1 MALTARLKAI
11 REKEA
16 KIGRQAS
23 RLATRHLHK
32 NINRAFDVKNRG
44 GIFQG
49 KKVRPMLKA
58 TRVRHKMGD
67 FVLLGLDATSN
78 KYAFMHHYGF
88 KGIRDGTIVR
98 FSHNRFKSEFTN
110 RKTHILDVRDRS
122 IFKNLYRDSGVLEY
136 LSKHLRETRTES
148 FQEKFNNL
156 IITLSR
162 DEQ

>member
-1 MALTARLKAI
+1 MAHSVQQKII

-23 RLATRHLHK
+23 RLATRHLQK

-49 KKVRPMLKA
+49 KKIRPMLKA
-58 TRVRHKMGD
+58 TKVRPKMGD

-88 KGIRDGTIVR
+88 KGNRDGGLVR

-122 IFKNLYRDSGVLEY
+122 IFKNLYKDSGVLDY
-136 LSKHLRETRTES
+136 LSKHLVHTRSAS

-156 IITLSR
+156 IITLSSN
-162 DEQ
+162 E